1 MTRNRHDHDFYRTPA
16 LLTRTL
22 LSRVQL
28 KGNVLECCS
37 GDGAI
42 AQELEKH
49 RYQSSY
55 HVTFNVLTN
64 DLVGQFCNQAN
75 VDVTQEAS
83 WDNLTHGLLSAEQSG
98 KIGWNHSSRLLPFDW
113 VITNPP
119 FSKAHKIVPLAY
131 KYTQTGIAMLL
142 RLSYLEPCSNR
153 AQWLQQHRHNLSNL
167 IVFSPRPK
175 FRSDTS
181 GSDSVTVPWFVWRK
195 NWTGETQVEFVND

>member
-1 MTRNRHDHDFYRTPA
+1 MTRNRHDHDFYRTSA
-16 LLTRTL
+16 LLTRAL
-22 LSRVQL
+22 LCRVQL

-49 RYQSSY
+49 CYQSSY
-55 HVTFNVLTN
+55 HVPFNVLTN
-64 DLVGQFCNQAN
+64 DLVDQCCHQAN

-83 WDNLTHGLLSAEQSG
+83 WGNLTHGLLSAEQ
-98 KIGWNHSSRLLPFDW
+98 IDW

-119 FSKAHKIVPLAY
+119 FNKAHEIVPLAY

-181 GSDSVTVPWFVWRK
+181 GSDAVTVAWFVWRK
-195 NWTGETQVEFVND
+195 DWTDETQIEFLNDWR